1 MNITKPQKINLE
13 KLEDIKLAEIKND
26 QEIEYANIENEECNN
41 ILLQDTEFE
50 HCRFNSIVIQNAEL
64 DKITFSDVI
73 FKNCDFSNT
82 SFVNS
87 TFIRCEFSNCKLSGT
102 SFSENRLFNVTF
114 SETNANY
121 INLSMASIEKV
132 LFKNMQMRTC
142 YFQETKLKD
151 ISFEDVDLTRSSIF

>member
-1 MNITKPQKINLE
+1 MNIIKPQKMNLE
-13 KLEDIKLAEIKND
+13 KFQEIKLVDIRND
-26 QEIEYANIENEECNN
+26 EEIEYANIENEECNN

-50 HCRFNSIVIQNAEL
+50 HCRFNSIVMQDAEL

-82 SFVNS
+82 SFINS
-87 TFIRCEFSNCKLSGT
+87 TFIRCEFINCKLSGT

-114 SETNANY
+114 FEANANY
-121 INLSMASIEKV
+121 INLSMASLEKV

-142 YFQETKLKD
+142 YFQETKMKD
-151 ISFEDVDLTRSSIF
+151 IFFEDVDLTRSSIF